1 MVAAMSHGDI
11 ISLWSRMCLVGV
23 VIVKP
28 FVWSKIRY
36 SLADNSLGSVNF
48 FLSTPCSLFGQLF
61 SKVTMNEFKRA
72 MRYEYYYVMILWI
85 FLANTPPDYLQS
97 LLAPSLLPGLFYGS
111 LVLPNCQ
118 KVMIFVENHPNNRF
132 LCVQVLVGKQTLRT
146 RSCVLRIFRSG
157 RISSVYIVGWLLVGC
172 WLVVTLFQNLF
183 ILSVVVL

>member
-1 MVAAMSHGDI
+1 MTPLLDNNVVLCPEPLWSRALATTATLETGVSTVTEKILPAIIIKPRAVWISLRCRLSTSKKQLWTNRILYKWMVAAMSHGDI

-72 MRYEYYYVMILWI
+72 TRYEYYHDTMNIPRECS
-85 FLANTPPDYLQS
+85 A
-97 LLAPSLLPGLFYGS
+97 
-111 LVLPNCQ
+111 
-118 KVMIFVENHPNNRF
+118 
-132 LCVQVLVGKQTLRT
+132 
-146 RSCVLRIFRSG
+146 
-157 RISSVYIVGWLLVGC
+157 
-172 WLVVTLFQNLF
+172 WLVATKDARR
-183 ILSVVVL
+183 

>member
-1 MVAAMSHGDI
+1 MDGGRDV

-72 MRYEYYYVMILWI
+72 MRYEYYYVMILRI

-97 LLAPSLLPGLFYGS
+97 LLAPSLLFS
-111 LVLPNCQ
+111 LACFKDPWYYQTARRWWSLWKTIP
-118 KVMIFVENHPNNRF
+118 IIDS
-132 LCVQVLVGKQTLRT
+132 CVQVLVGKQTLRT
-146 RSCVLRIFRSG
+146 RSCVLRIF
-157 RISSVYIVGWLLVGC
+157 
-172 WLVVTLFQNLF
+172 
-183 ILSVVVL
+183 